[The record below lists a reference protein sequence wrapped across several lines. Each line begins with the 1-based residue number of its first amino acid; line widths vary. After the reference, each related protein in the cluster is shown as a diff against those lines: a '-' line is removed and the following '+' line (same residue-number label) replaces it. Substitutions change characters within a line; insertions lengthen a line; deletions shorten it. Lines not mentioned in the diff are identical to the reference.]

1 MPKYWL
7 ISDRNNGGIGT
18 ERNVAGLTY
27 FVSDT
32 EPLTDIH
39 NWTKVSPIQ
48 FRTLLKKAADAFP
61 ALTQAENEDQSHV
74 TILIHGFNVSFQ
86 SSSGFYQDVCR
97 SLFDGANS
105 LGLCILYDWPS
116 LGTVVGYEPDR
127 AHARECAEDLTN
139 ILSELYD
146 WLLKK
151 QQDAIK
157 SKGDPEKA
165 CKAKVS
171 VIAHS
176 MGNYL
181 LQKAMSAA
189 WTRKNQ
195 PLLVTLI
202 NQLVMAA
209 ADVDND
215 LFDAGAP
222 DNHDGAPMSNLAY
235 RITALYSGRDAVL
248 SASAGLKH
256 FGTRR
261 LGRSGLATRPPL
273 VTAPPKTDNVWDVD
287 CTDFFPAEKVTAVD
301 VHGAYFHTP
310 ETIELIRKS
319 LRGID
324 RGVLEKSG
332 ATRPQTPASPSNE
345 QVSHGPAV
353 PPSSSP

>member
-7 ISDRNNGGIGT
+7 ISDRNGGGT
-18 ERNVAGLTY
+18 GASRNVSGLTY

-32 EPLTDIH
+32 KPLNNIS
-39 NWTKVSPIQ
+39 NWQRVSPTQ
-48 FRTLLKKAADAFP
+48 FRTLLAAAADAFP
-61 ALTQAENEDQSHV
+61 ALPQGQNELQSHV

-86 SSSGFYQDVCR
+86 SSTGFYQDICDR
-97 SLFDGANS
+97 LFDGPDS

-146 WLLKK
+146 WLVKK
-151 QQDAIK
+151 QQAAIK
-157 SKGDPEKA
+157 AKGDPEHA

-181 LQKAMSAA
+181 LQKAMAAA
-189 WTRKNQ
+189 WTRKGQ

-209 ADVDND
+209 ADVDNN

-222 DNHDGAPMSNLAY
+222 DNDDGGAIANLTY

-261 LGRSGLATRPPL
+261 LGRSGLATRPPFIN
-273 VTAPPKTDNVWDVD
+273 APPQTDNVWDVD
-287 CTDFFPAEKVTAVD
+287 CSDFFSASVD
-301 VHGAYFHTP
+301 GQAVHGAYFSVP
-310 ETIELIRKS
+310 GTIELIRII

-332 ATRPQTPASPSNE
+332 ATRAKVSEASTSGQSDAAPVTPSP
-345 QVSHGPAV
+345 G
-353 PPSSSP
+353 